1 MFVCLF
7 LSWLVKMLVLLELHL
22 HTTGCCA
29 ALFSLELHFW
39 FICCYSHCEY
49 AFPKMNFRY
58 CGFSICPCHTADKP
72 GCLYFD
78 ANTAET
84 FIAAATKIQMYFYKW
99 VFLNVCFDLMS
110 WIISLISKNLYIV
123 FLLAKKNFKYN
134 LKQSNLKEE
143 PTNCGLWKN
152 KNQ

>member
-1 MFVCLF
+1 
-7 LSWLVKMLVLLELHL
+7 
-22 HTTGCCA
+22 
-29 ALFSLELHFW
+29 
-39 FICCYSHCEY
+39 
-49 AFPKMNFRY
+49 MNFRY
-58 CGFSICPCHTADKP
+58 RGFSICPCHTADKP
-72 GCLYFD
+72 GCVYFA

-110 WIISLISKNLYIV
+110 WILKII
-123 FLLAKKNFKYN
+123 KNFKYN